1 VARHATK
8 DVGFPSAKIIL
19 EEHEGTREILSF
31 HYLVERGTTG
41 ESSQWNVIIIHIA
54 LFIVRWLHSADYL
67 WVINIYHFALQIGS
81 FYNAKRY
88 ISQS

>member
-41 ESSQWNVIIIHIA
+41 KSSQWNVIIIHIA
-54 LFIVRWLHSADYL
+54 LFIVRWLHSADYM
-67 WVINIYHFALQIGS
+67 WVINIYHFALQNGS